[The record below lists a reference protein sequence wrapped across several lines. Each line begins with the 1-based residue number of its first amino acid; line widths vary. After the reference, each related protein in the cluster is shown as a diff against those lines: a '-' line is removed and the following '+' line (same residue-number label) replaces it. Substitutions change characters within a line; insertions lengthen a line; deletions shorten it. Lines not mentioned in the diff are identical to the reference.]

1 MLKQL
6 VFKKIGNHW
15 YLDIPHDDPADLALD
30 CRLERFFD
38 IMDSNKFGI
47 MDRAYLIE
55 EHFTDNIDNL
65 LQFRD
70 EDLLR
75 YFTTSD
81 DFQMVVYIGKHRF
94 TISSRFYYLLEKQ
107 YQFNFH
113 ESIYRIIIY

>member
-30 CRLERFFD
+30 CRFERLFD
-38 IMDSNKFGI
+38 MLDTNHFGI

-55 EHFTDNIDNL
+55 EDYTDNVDNL

-75 YFTTSD
+75 YFTTTD

-94 TISSRFYYLLEKQ
+94 TISSRFYYLLERAFE
-107 YQFNFH
+107 FNFH
-113 ESIYRIIIY
+113 ESIYRIMIY